1 MSDLTARN
9 EAAKLA
15 EAMLTP
21 AEKPKHAGGRPS
33 WYRPEHPIL
42 AYKLALLGHTNAQMA
57 TVFSVS
63 VGTID
68 RWCRDQPEFR
78 KAIARGRE
86 EADADVAAGLYQ
98 RAKGYSHDAVKIFM
112 PAGATE
118 PVYAPYTEH
127 YPPDTAAASLWL
139 RNRQPKQW
147 RDKTDVGISGTLT
160 LEHLVLQSMGEP
172 SPAVIEGSA
181 RVVDD

>member
-1 MSDLTARN
+1 M
-9 EAAKLA
+9 AKQL
-15 EAMLTP
+15 
-21 AEKPKHAGGRPS
+21 GRGRPS
-33 WYRPEHPIL
+33 KYKPEFDEQ
-42 AYKLALLGHTNAQMA
+42 ARKLALLGLTDVEMA
-57 TVFSVS
+57 TFFEVS
-63 VGTID
+63 
-68 RWCRDQPEFR
+68 QPTFDAWKREHPGFLLSLT
-78 KAIARGRE
+78 RGKTL
-86 EADADVAAGLYQ
+86 ADAEVAASMYE
-98 RAKGYSHDAVKIFM
+98 RARGYSHDAVKIFM